1 MMTAAHSHK
10 QGRRGAWRWAS
21 LLLACLAMS
30 SANATTG
37 ATALLRCHIEVNG
50 EVHTHEFLPRHDPYT
65 APSIQIGER
74 FRFKAVVL
82 GEGDR
87 VDLVNIYAYYQT
99 RRQPMLMQHSKYV
112 NPTAMTQPAP
122 DALTGRV
129 ALYSPVLGK
138 ELAYQC
144 ALIRGTP

>member
-1 MMTAAHSHK
+1 MILACSTLPAC
-10 QGRRGAWRWAS
+10 R
-21 LLLACLAMS
+21 LLLAGLM
-30 SANATTG
+30 
-37 ATALLRCHIEVNG
+37 ALTLTPAWSRPELHCALEVNG
-50 EVHTHEFLPRHDPYT
+50 EVHRHVFPMVSHPYT
-65 APSIQIGER
+65 VTSIDIGER

-99 RRQPMLMQHSKYV
+99 RRQPMLMQHAKHISPIAQD
-112 NPTAMTQPAP
+112 NPLP

-138 ELAYQC
+138 ELAYRC
-144 ALIRGTP
+144 ALHRRAP

>member
-1 MMTAAHSHK
+1 MFFLCKRHA
-10 QGRRGAWRWAS
+10 RGWRSACVWMGVCWAMGCTSAWS
-21 LLLACLAMS
+21 QVQLQCE
-30 SANATTG
+30 
-37 ATALLRCHIEVNG
+37 IEVNG
-50 EVHTHEFLPRHDPYT
+50 EVHRHAFSMVSDPYS
-65 APSIQIGER
+65 AGSVDIGER

-99 RRQPMLMQHSKYV
+99 RRQPMLMQHAKHLAPV
-112 NPTAMTQPAP
+112 PMRHPQP

-138 ELAYQC
+138 ELAYRC
-144 ALIRGTP
+144 ALHQGLR